1 MAGALLLLLLL
12 LLLALTGGSGTRPMD
27 VKVLSQVIGFVG
39 ESVTLP
45 CHLQLVESTLEV
57 TQITWMREEP
67 EDTVA
72 VFHPKQGATY
82 PDPKRT
88 RFAAYRQGM
97 DPQDMDVWDASLI
110 LAEVR
115 AEDEAN
121 YTCTFAT
128 YPMGSRSA
136 RTQLRVLARP
146 QSTAKA
152 LAVPLSPLPSE
163 PVPVARCVSTGGLPP
178 AEISWLSHEN
188 IPTNET
194 KDPGGTY
201 TVTSFFTLVPS
212 SQDDGKNV
220 TCKVQHES
228 LKEPVLLP
236 VTLALHYPP
245 EVSITGYDDNWYLGR
260 RNVALTCH
268 AHSNPKSESYNWST
282 PTGPLPHS
290 AVAQNN
296 KLFIHTVDESVNTTF
311 ICSVTN
317 ALGTRQEEMAI
328 QVKKTLSGTDRRTV
342 ITIAIVLVIIAVIV
356 GGLGFCCVRQRR
368 HRGQQQSSP
377 SANGA
382 VHYSLVNTGE
392 VNSPQDQPTRS
403 TR

>member
-1 MAGALLLLLLL
+1 
-12 LLLALTGGSGTRPMD
+12 MD

-136 RTQLRVLARP
+136 RTQLRVLGEQAGVGE
-146 QSTAKA
+146 K
-152 LAVPLSPLPSE
+152 PL
-163 PVPVARCVSTGGLPP
+163 RGGVGDYQRWGDLGERQGCP
-178 AEISWLSHEN
+178 ADSWE
-188 IPTNET
+188 
-194 KDPGGTY
+194 
-201 TVTSFFTLVPS
+201 
-212 SQDDGKNV
+212 
-220 TCKVQHES
+220 
-228 LKEPVLLP
+228 LKE
-236 VTLALHYPP
+236 TA
-245 EVSITGYDDNWYLGR
+245 GR
-260 RNVALTCH
+260 
-268 AHSNPKSESYNWST
+268 
-282 PTGPLPHS
+282 GP
-290 AVAQNN
+290 
-296 KLFIHTVDESVNTTF
+296 
-311 ICSVTN
+311 
-317 ALGTRQEEMAI
+317 
-328 QVKKTLSGTDRRTV
+328 
-342 ITIAIVLVIIAVIV
+342 
-356 GGLGFCCVRQRR
+356 
-368 HRGQQQSSP
+368 
-377 SANGA
+377 
-382 VHYSLVNTGE
+382 
-392 VNSPQDQPTRS
+392 
-403 TR
+403 